1 MNGVFKDGQSRENLL
16 QGQSKMDNPEK
27 LATQDTQHEDKQ
39 NKTTTQYVLDN
50 TIRKQTQIRQN
61 IQPCLDTCIQAIYF
75 LDSLFGDDKEDDLFA
90 PKEKPM
96 PSKIEPK
103 PTVDQSEVSSPPK
116 PTIDQSEVSSAPVV
130 KKPPGA
136 VSMFGGM
143 DPFGAS
149 KKIEPQSGKGQLFLF

>member
-1 MNGVFKDGQSRENLL
+1 
-16 QGQSKMDNPEK
+16 
-27 LATQDTQHEDKQ
+27 
-39 NKTTTQYVLDN
+39 
-50 TIRKQTQIRQN
+50 
-61 IQPCLDTCIQAIYF
+61 
-75 LDSLFGDDKEDDLFA
+75 
-90 PKEKPM
+90 M
-96 PSKIEPK
+96 PSKIEPKPTVDQSEVSSPPK

>member
-1 MNGVFKDGQSRENLL
+1 MFGHMHLS
-16 QGQSKMDNPEK
+16 
-27 LATQDTQHEDKQ
+27 
-39 NKTTTQYVLDN
+39 Y
-50 TIRKQTQIRQN
+50 I
-61 IQPCLDTCIQAIYF
+61 F

-96 PSKIEPK
+96 PPKIEPK
-103 PTVDQSEVSSPPK
+103 PTVDQSEVSSPPKPTVDQSEVSSPPKLTVDQSEMSSPPK

-130 KKPPGA
+130 KKLPGA